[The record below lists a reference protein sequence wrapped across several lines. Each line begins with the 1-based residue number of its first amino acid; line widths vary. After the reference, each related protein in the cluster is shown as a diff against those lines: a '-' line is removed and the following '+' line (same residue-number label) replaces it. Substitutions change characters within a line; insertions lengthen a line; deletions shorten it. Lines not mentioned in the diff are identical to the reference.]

1 MRKVHEGLLVVA
13 AWATAGL
20 VAVGCGDDGAAAGA
34 TSSSSGGGSSGAA
47 SSSGASSGGS
57 SSSSGGSSS
66 SSGGATSA
74 PWLVQC
80 FYGAA
85 AFGFEASN
93 PEIEAACS
101 ALSYDKV
108 KTCAQAECKTGWAFD
123 ATDAA
128 YAALFAALDSNGDQA
143 IDDQDDARSIA
154 LLGHSW
160 GGMNTADVAAK
171 LLGDARVSAS
181 RKGIT
186 LGVAWDPYNLSGDL
200 KPGANFERFVV
211 LRHSV
216 SGANDCSATL
226 GPFYGK
232 SPRCGAGQACEDYD
246 YSLSPNESFPAY
258 PSGTIKGVN
267 VEHCN
272 TFNVGFPVAKAILDA
287 APLPPL
293 PASVPIQG
301 P

>member
-1 MRKVHEGLLVVA
+1 MRKVDEGLLVVA
-13 AWATAGL
+13 ALATAGL
-20 VAVGCGDDGAAAGA
+20 VAVGCGDDGAV
-34 TSSSSGGGSSGAA
+34 GGSSGAGSSGA
-47 SSSGASSGGS
+47 SSSNAASSGGS
-57 SSSSGGSSS
+57 SSSSGG
-66 SSGGATSA
+66 AASA

-108 KTCAQAECKTGWAFD
+108 KTCAQAGCKTGWAFD

-181 RKGIT
+181 RKSIT

-200 KPGANFERFVV
+200 KPGANFQRFVV

-216 SGANDCSATL
+216 SGDNDCSATL

-232 SPRCGAGQACEDYD
+232 PPRCGAGQACEDYD
-246 YSLSPNESFPAY
+246 YSLSPKESFPAY
-258 PSGTIKGVN
+258 PSGTIKGVD